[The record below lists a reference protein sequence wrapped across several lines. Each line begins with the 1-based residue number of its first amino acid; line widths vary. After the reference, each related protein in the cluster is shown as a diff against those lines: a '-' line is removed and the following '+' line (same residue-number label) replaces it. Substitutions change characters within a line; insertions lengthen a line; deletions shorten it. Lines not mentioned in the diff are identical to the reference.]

1 MIKNIKDAKNGTETR
16 PFSFGM
22 YWQVYGI
29 QTVNVPINL
38 NEKEALEYV
47 KKHWE
52 EISLPEGTY
61 VCGSDKIDE
70 DFNYGFDD

>member
-1 MIKNIKDAKNGTETR
+1 MKNIKEIKNETETR

-22 YWQVYGI
+22 YWQVYGT

-47 KKHWE
+47 KKHWD
-52 EISLPEGTY
+52 EIPLPEGDD
-61 VCGSDKIDE
+61 VSGSDEIDE
-70 DFNYGFDD
+70 DSDYGFND

>member
-1 MIKNIKDAKNGTETR
+1 MKNIEEAKNETETR

-22 YWQVYGI
+22 YWQVYGT

-47 KKHWE
+47 KKHWD
-52 EISLPEGTY
+52 EIPLPEGDY
-61 VCGSDKIDE
+61 VSGSDEIDE
-70 DFNYGFDD
+70 DSDYGFND